1 MDKTKNVTVNIEYN
15 ILSNKNGSSAIRK
28 KVDKVVIRA
37 SYEYKFYNLV
47 TDNTTGGLHM
57 LGNNQIH
64 ITSLD
69 KISIIAYVSDTKS
82 AIDYFLVHPVGMGG
96 DYYGF
101 SLPGPSTTTLYF
113 LPLGATNET
122 ISQSYGIHNVSIT
135 VRQNNKSEMIK
146 QIMKVG

>member
-1 MDKTKNVTVNIEYN
+1 
-15 ILSNKNGSSAIRK
+15 
-28 KVDKVVIRA
+28 
-37 SYEYKFYNLV
+37 
-47 TDNTTGGLHM
+47 
-57 LGNNQIH
+57 
-64 ITSLD
+64 
-69 KISIIAYVSDTKS
+69 
-82 AIDYFLVHPVGMGG
+82 MGG

-146 QIMKVG
+146 QIMKVNVDVISGSEFCTNGTILRLAVKILSTNRKSERNFEMMIHRKRRHREYIIAMRQ